1 MRLVIEYFLIGLLIA
16 VGALAVSTK
25 MTSLKQENH
34 ISELEGSLN
43 VAEGKIEVIE
53 GVNKSQ
59 GEVIVRL
66 GEQREMDGKAIVEL
80 MDSYQELSL
89 ADNKAR
95 QRLRSLEKTD
105 ENARTYFAVPVPDS
119 VACVYDDSC
128 PPTQSGSP
136 NGDYSPYPAKGD
148 AKGLLLAPET

>member
-25 MTSLKQENH
+25 MTSLKQETH

-66 GEQREMDGKAIVEL
+66 GEQREIDGKAIVEL

-89 ADNKAR
+89 ADNMAR
-95 QRLRSLEKTD
+95 QRLRNLEKTD

-136 NGDYSPYPAKGD
+136 KGDYSPYPASGD
-148 AKGLLLAPET
+148 AKSLLLAPES